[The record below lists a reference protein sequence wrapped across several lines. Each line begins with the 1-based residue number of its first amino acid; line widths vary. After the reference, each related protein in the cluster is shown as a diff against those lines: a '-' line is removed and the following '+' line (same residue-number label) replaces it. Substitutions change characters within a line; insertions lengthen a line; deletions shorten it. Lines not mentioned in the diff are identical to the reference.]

1 LEANAIGTEYVRADF
16 LPPADAARVRAL
28 LKNYLDR
35 RILFYTTRDEQ
46 QRRQI
51 ASATAQLQAVLWS
64 AVQAPA
70 AAQPTPLSALVVSG
84 MNDVLNAQGYT
95 QAAWWNCIPIVAWSL
110 MAAIAIFSN
119 LLIGMARVPP
129 KRTNSCFWFCRWLCP
144 SRSFSSPTSTAH
156 AVASFA
162 CVRKIS

>member
-1 LEANAIGTEYVRADF
+1 
-16 LPPADAARVRAL
+16 VRAL
-28 LKNYLDR
+28 LKTYLDR
-35 RILFYTTRDEQ
+35 RILFYTTRNEQ
-46 QRRQI
+46 ERRRI
-51 ASATAQLQAVLWS
+51 GASTAQLQTELWS

-95 QAAWWNCIPIVAWSL
+95 QAAWWNCIPIAAWSL

-119 LLIGMARVPP
+119 LLIGYGARPP

-144 SRSFSSPTSTAH
+144 SRSFSSPTSTAR
-156 AVASFA
+156 AAASFA